1 MSVRNAIA
9 LSLALSTLALLAGCG
24 SGSSSPPAQAPP
36 SGSFSNSNLTGTY
49 VFSISGLDQVD
60 GIPVQIVG
68 TVIANGSG
76 GITGGT
82 IDVVDV
88 ASPTSF
94 VATNLSVSGNG
105 TYSVGVDGRGTATIT
120 TTTPNPFA
128 RALTFDFVLQNSSHG
143 LITEF
148 DTNASGSGTL
158 DLQGTA
164 TLSGTYAFS
173 LSGTDGSENLNPMAT
188 VGAFTVGN
196 GGSITGVEDF
206 NDNNFAYP
214 NQALSGSIILGPSST
229 PSTTFATES
238 FPLLTFD
245 VYAIDSTHLKF
256 IETDGVEFLSGD
268 AYSQTTATVATGSLA
283 FTLAGD
289 FESQGPTAVGGFMVT
304 DGAGNITNAS
314 TEDINEAGNTSS
326 SPVPFTASYSSS
338 GSGRFTLTNFSGF
351 VGAVTDGAGYAA
363 YPSSGGLLLLEIDD
377 AGIMVGA
384 AYTPGIVASFAPPQ
398 GFALNFTGVNLSASE
413 SLGQAVE
420 VDDIAEFATATGLTF
435 TGQVDENSAPDGGPT
450 RRQVFDGIF
459 TAPDSNG
466 RGTLGTTTINGTL
479 VGEVGL
485 SFYSVDGTT
494 FPFIEDDT
502 NGQVSTGVMVVQD
515 ATDPTPAVAAR
526 THMYV
531 PHPFVRARSTR
542 SLHRKQK

>member
-36 SGSFSNSNLTGTY
+36 GGSFSNSNLTGTY
-49 VFSISGLDQVD
+49 VFSISGVDQA
-60 GIPVQIVG
+60 GGAPVEIVG
-68 TVIANGSG
+68 TIIADG
-76 GITGGT
+76 GGKITGGT
-82 IDVVDV
+82 IDMVDPDYLAV
-88 ASPTSF
+88 

-105 TYSVGVDGRGTATIT
+105 TYSVGVDGRGTATIST
-120 TTTPNPFA
+120 TTVNLFSAPM
-128 RALTFDFVLQNSSHG
+128 TFDFVLQNSSHG

-148 DTNASGSGTL
+148 DGNASGSGTL
-158 DLQGTA
+158 DLQSTA

-173 LSGTDGSENLNPMAT
+173 FSGSDDTGAPLAT

-196 GGSITGVEDF
+196 LGSISGVEDF
-206 NDNNFAYP
+206 NDANFAYT
-214 NQALSGSIILGPSST
+214 NEALSGSVIIGPSST
-229 PSTTFATES
+229 PATTLNTTFSTDSVAGG
-238 FPLLTFD
+238 PLTFD

-268 AYSQTTATVATGSLA
+268 AFSQTSATVPTGSLA
-283 FTLAGD
+283 FTLSGFFPYQTETFSPSA
-289 FESQGPTAVGGFMVT
+289 AGGFMVT

-314 TEDINEAGNTSS
+314 TEDINEAGETSS
-326 SPVPFTASYSSS
+326 EPVTFTGNYSDT

-351 VGAVTDGAGYAA
+351 FGGSLYAA
-363 YPSSGGLLLLEIDD
+363 YPSSGGLLLLEIDNS
-377 AGIMVGA
+377 GIMFGA
-384 AYTPGIVASFAPPQ
+384 AYGPQTSTSFTPPQ
-398 GFALNFTGVNLSASE
+398 GFALNFTGGNLSVD
-413 SLGQAVE
+413 VE
-420 VDDIAEFATATGLTF
+420 VDDIAEFATATTGSTF
-435 TGQVDENSAPDGGPT
+435 TGLIDENSAPDGGPT
-450 RRQVFDGIF
+450 RRQVFDGTF
-459 TAPDSNG
+459 TAPDPNG
-466 RGTLGTTTINGTL
+466 RGSLGATTVNDTLD
-479 VGEVGL
+479 GEVAL

-494 FPFIEDDT
+494 FPFIENDP

>member
-1 MSVRNAIA
+1 M
-9 LSLALSTLALLAGCG
+9 
-24 SGSSSPPAQAPP
+24 
-36 SGSFSNSNLTGTY
+36 
-49 VFSISGLDQVD
+49 
-60 GIPVQIVG
+60 VG
-68 TVIANGSG
+68 TIIANGNG

-88 ASPTSF
+88 ATAA
-94 VATNLSVSGNG
+94 ATNLSVSGNG
-105 TYSVGVDGRGTATIT
+105 TYSVGVDGRGTATINT
-120 TTTPNPFA
+120 TTANPFG

-148 DTNASGSGTL
+148 DTNATGSGTL
-158 DLQGTA
+158 DLQSTA

-173 LSGTDGSENLNPMAT
+173 LSGTDGSENLDPMAT

-206 NDNNFAYP
+206 NDNNLAYP

-229 PSTTFATES
+229 PSTTFSTES

-268 AYSQTTATVATGSLA
+268 AYSQTSATVPTGSLA

-304 DGAGNITNAS
+304 DGAGNITDAS
-314 TEDINEAGNTSS
+314 TEDINEAGNTSAPG
-326 SPVPFTASYSSS
+326 SPVPFTATYGSS

-351 VGAVTDGAGYAA
+351 VGAATDGAGYAA

-384 AYTPGIVASFAPPQ
+384 AYTPGIVGTFAPPQ
-398 GFALNFTGVNLSASE
+398 GFALNLTGVNLSASE
-413 SLGQAVE
+413 SEEATVE

-435 TGQVDENSAPDGGPT
+435 TGLEDENSAPGGGPT
-450 RRQVFDGIF
+450 ARQVFNGTF

-466 RGTLGTTTINGTL
+466 RGTLATTIVNSTL
-479 VGEVGL
+479 DGEPAL
-485 SFYSVDGTT
+485 SFYTVDGVT
-494 FPFIEDDT
+494 FPFIENDT

-515 ATDPTPAVAAR
+515 ATGASPAVAAR

-531 PHPFVRARSTR
+531 PHPIVRARSTR